1 MLTFSICV
9 LFQTSS
15 KKACET
21 NKNTSN
27 WTTSPSNKGLHQKEK
42 LSQYQKTCNCIEKEV
57 PHKMLVKQ
65 QQQTGNLNLTKQ
77 RASPEGK
84 TFTLSEENCIK
95 KELWTVLKN
104 IVL

>member
-1 MLTFSICV
+1 MLTFSSCV

-21 NKNTSN
+21 NKKHKQLDNLTKAI
-27 WTTSPSNKGLHQKEK
+27 KGSISGRNFHNIRRQWIK
-42 LSQYQKTCNCIEKEV
+42 KEV
-57 PHKMLVKQ
+57 PHKMLVKKQ